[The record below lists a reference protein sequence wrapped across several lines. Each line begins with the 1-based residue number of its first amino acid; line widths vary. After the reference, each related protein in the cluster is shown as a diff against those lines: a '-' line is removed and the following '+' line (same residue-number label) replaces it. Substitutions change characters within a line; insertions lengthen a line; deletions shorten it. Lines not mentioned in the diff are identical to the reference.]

1 MQPISA
7 ANTGAIQ
14 LFTGSP
20 PDEFTEIVTGLER
33 AVGEEVADGLPGRQW
48 SLPLADRVLL
58 VAVYYRTD
66 ATVRQLGAMFGVTRP
81 AAGRVLARL
90 GPLLALQPLPQ
101 RRMRIEKVLITPE
114 GVAFVTDD
122 ARAGKGR
129 AEAPGAIL
137 LNVDTGTRLVL
148 RVPVPQD

>member
-7 ANTGAIQ
+7 ANTETIQ

-20 PDEFTEIVTGLER
+20 PEEFTELVADLER
-33 AVGEEVADGLPGRQW
+33 GVGEEVADGLPGRQW

-58 VAVYYRTD
+58 VAIYYRTD

-81 AAGRVLARL
+81 AAGRVLTRL
-90 GPLLALQPLPQ
+90 GPLLALQPRPQ
-101 RRMRIEKVLITPE
+101 RRMRIEKVLITRE
-114 GVAFVTDD
+114 GLAFVTDD
-122 ARAGKGR
+122 DAGQGR
-129 AEAPGAIL
+129 KDPPGAIR

-148 RVPVPQD
+148 RIPLPQD